1 MGKGSAKGGAIDRPA
16 SLEVSRGS
24 RSDGGR
30 LIGALTFG
38 TECLDGVNAN
48 FIAQTHG
55 EDGMGGALDEG
66 AGAELLGCVLKRK
79 KRGPLR

>member
-1 MGKGSAKGGAIDRPA
+1 
-16 SLEVSRGS
+16 
-24 RSDGGR
+24 
-30 LIGALTFG
+30 LTFG

-66 AGAELLGCVLKRK
+66 AGAELLGCVLKWK